1 MGFVDAIDI
10 ADKKLTI
17 QTEFFPK
24 PNPRAET
31 KIYLGGALKKI
42 YNEDLSQVAAEDMQ
56 RALGEIHKTRMH
68 EIVEGLRSKLK

>member
-31 KIYLGGALKKI
+31 KVYLGGALKKV
-42 YNEDLSQVAAEDMQ
+42 YNEDLSQVPAEDMQ
-56 RALGEIHKTRMH
+56 RAIGEIHKNRMH

>member
-42 YNEDLSQVAAEDMQ
+42 YNEDLSQVPSEDMQ
-56 RALGEIHKTRMH
+56 RALGEIHKTRMQ
-68 EIVEGLRSKLK
+68 EIVEGLRRKLK